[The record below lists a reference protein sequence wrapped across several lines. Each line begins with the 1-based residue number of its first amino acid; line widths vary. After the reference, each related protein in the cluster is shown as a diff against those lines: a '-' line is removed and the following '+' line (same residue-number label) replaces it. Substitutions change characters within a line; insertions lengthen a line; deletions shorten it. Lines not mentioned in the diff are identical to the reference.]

1 MASQKPMEDSS
12 FTHAPDFIKHLLCQ
26 PVLGAGTIV
35 VNAEFSDFMTITFQ
49 ERNIQLIE
57 DGEKCAWM
65 QCHEDQW

>member
-35 VNAEFSDFMTITFQ
+35 VNAEFSEFMTITF
-49 ERNIQLIE
+49 
-57 DGEKCAWM
+57 
-65 QCHEDQW
+65 